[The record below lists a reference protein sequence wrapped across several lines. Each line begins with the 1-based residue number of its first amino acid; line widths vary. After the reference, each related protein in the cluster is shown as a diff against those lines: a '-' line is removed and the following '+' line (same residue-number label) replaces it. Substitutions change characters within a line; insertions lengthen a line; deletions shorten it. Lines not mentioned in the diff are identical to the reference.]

1 VKLPEAEVVHRSGER
16 LRIRVASRKGD
27 EAFFAALERRLTDE
41 GAIAAARPLTGSILI
56 TGDLASP
63 DWVKAMGARTQSFD
77 LTVVN
82 RRKVTPSAAH
92 LVSPIGAL
100 NRYVRRFT
108 NDELDIFGAVFILLM
123 TTGIIQVLR
132 GNLRLPPWYTAF
144 WYAFGIF
151 TKSILDRIDTD
162 PFPSAD

>member
-1 VKLPEAEVVHRSGER
+1 MNLPEAEVVHHTGER
-16 LRIRVASRKGD
+16 LRIRVSSRKGD
-27 EAFFAALERRLTDE
+27 RAFFEDLEKRFRDE
-41 GAIAAARPLTGSILI
+41 GAIAAARPITGSILI

-63 DWVKAMGARTQSFD
+63 EWAKDMGERTRSFD
-77 LTVVN
+77 LTVVS
-82 RRKVTPSAAH
+82 RRKAAPSAAY
-92 LVSPIGAL
+92 VVAPIGAL
-100 NRYVRRFT
+100 NRHVRRFT
-108 NDELDIFGAVFILLM
+108 NDELDIFGAVFVLLM
-123 TTGIIQVLR
+123 TTGIIQILR